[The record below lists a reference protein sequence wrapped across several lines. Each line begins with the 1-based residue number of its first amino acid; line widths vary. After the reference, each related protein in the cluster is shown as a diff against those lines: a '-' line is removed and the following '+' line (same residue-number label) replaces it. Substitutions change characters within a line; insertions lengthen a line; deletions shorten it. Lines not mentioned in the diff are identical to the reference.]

1 LVYLVYLYDSALHRK
16 TQSDETASEPLRRR
30 LSFSL
35 FKVQTSIKT
44 RLTSKHLKEKE
55 MIPTAELQKPSIK
68 TELPGPKSREIIAA
82 DTEYVTPSYPRPDY
96 KLVIDHAHGVWITDP
111 DDNVFL
117 DCNAGVAV
125 CSTGHTHPEVVA
137 AITKQANEFIHLCG
151 TDFYYRHM
159 PELGKKLNE
168 IVPIDGPTK
177 THFANSG
184 AEAVETALKLAMYH
198 THRQKFVS
206 FYGSFHGRTLGALSL
221 TSSKKAQR
229 LGFMRQALD
238 VVHIPYP
245 NKFRHFANEMPTDE
259 ETISRDVIN
268 WLENRVFKTTTPP
281 EEVAGI
287 VLEVV
292 QGEGGYIPA
301 PKPFVKELRRICDQY
316 GIMLIVDEV
325 QSGMGRTGKM
335 FALDHYDGV
344 KADIVCMAKGLGS
357 GMPIGACTARAD
369 VMDWHK
375 GAHASTFGG
384 NPVCLAAA
392 LKTIELL
399 QGGLVENSATVGAYL
414 EAGLNKLKG
423 KYECI
428 GDVRGYGMMLGVEFV
443 TDKTSLKPDAELRD
457 KVEMACYQKGLIIL
471 GCGSNAIRWSPP
483 LILTK
488 ENVDVALQIFDEAI
502 AESI

>member
-1 LVYLVYLYDSALHRK
+1 M
-16 TQSDETASEPLRRR
+16 T
-30 LSFSL
+30 
-35 FKVQTSIKT
+35 
-44 RLTSKHLKEKE
+44 
-55 MIPTAELQKPSIK
+55 PTTELQKPNIK
-68 TELPGPKSREIIAA
+68 TELPGPKARAIIEA
-82 DTEYVTPSYPRPDY
+82 DYLYVTPSYPRPDY
-96 KLVIDHAHGVWITDP
+96 KLVADHASGVWITDP

-125 CSTGHTHPEVVA
+125 CSTGHCHPEIVKAV
-137 AITKQANEFIHLCG
+137 TEQVNSLIHLCG

-159 PELGKKLNE
+159 PELGKKLSE
-168 IVPIDGPTK
+168 ICPIDGPTK

-184 AEAVETALKLAMYH
+184 AEAVETALKLAMFH
-198 THRQKFVS
+198 TRRQKFIS
-206 FYGSFHGRTLGALSL
+206 FFGSFHGRTLGALSL

-238 VVHIPYP
+238 VVHVPYP
-245 NKFRHFANEMPTDE
+245 NKFRHFATDMPTDD
-259 ETISRDVIN
+259 ETITRDVIN
-268 WLENRVFKTTTPP
+268 WIENRLFKTTTPP

-292 QGEGGYIPA
+292 QGEGGYVPA
-301 PKPFVKELRRICDQY
+301 PQQFVRELRRICDEN

-357 GMPIGACTARAD
+357 GFPIGACTARAD
-369 VMDWHK
+369 IMNWHK

-384 NPVCLAAA
+384 NPVALTAA

-399 QGGLVENSATVGAYL
+399 ERELVENSKTVGAYL
-414 EAGLNKLKG
+414 EQGLRKLQE
-423 KYECI
+423 KYDVI

-443 TDKTSLKPDAELRD
+443 TDKQSLTPAPELRD
-457 KVEMACYQKGLIIL
+457 KIEYACYERGLIIL
-471 GCGSNAIRWSPP
+471 GCGSNTIRWSPP

-488 ENVDVALQIFDEAI
+488 EHVDVALQIFDEVI
-502 AESI
+502 AASV